1 MEKPND
7 KLPSIPLKRYFS
19 EAELC
24 YLAQVSVE
32 AFTDWQ
38 AQNGFVIGN
47 GGNSYSRQDILFL
60 RKVRDAFEPD
70 IDPFSEDLVCE
81 NGEEVLT
88 ATEVRKNLN
97 LILGK
102 LDSLLAK
109 G

>member
-24 YLAQVSVE
+24 HLAQVPLE
-32 AFTDWQ
+32 AFACWQ

-47 GGNSYSRQDILFL
+47 GGHSYSRQDVLFL

-70 IDPFSEDLVCE
+70 VDPFSEGLTGE
-81 NGEEVLT
+81 NGKGVLT
-88 ATEVRKNLN
+88 ATEVREGLS
-97 LILGK
+97 LIVGK